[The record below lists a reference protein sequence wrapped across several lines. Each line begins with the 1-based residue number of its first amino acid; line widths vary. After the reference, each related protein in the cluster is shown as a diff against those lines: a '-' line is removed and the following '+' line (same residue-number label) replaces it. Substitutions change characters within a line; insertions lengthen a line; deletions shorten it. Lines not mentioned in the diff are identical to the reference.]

1 MIYLYILQER
11 LLVGFLTE
19 VIRKHLPTKT
29 NYNLMTIFIALG
41 DTPTSE
47 LNTFSKSC
55 EITLYKIIR
64 FCTSFIYK
72 ELIHAHNNNSFVYSF
87 QQDAFINRK
96 VKETRR
102 RSRMSNAISSNS
114 ANILQTLKKSSRK
127 LIEKQSNDLVK
138 PISNLLS
145 EVR

>member
-55 EITLYKIIR
+55 EITLYKII
-64 FCTSFIYK
+64 IYK